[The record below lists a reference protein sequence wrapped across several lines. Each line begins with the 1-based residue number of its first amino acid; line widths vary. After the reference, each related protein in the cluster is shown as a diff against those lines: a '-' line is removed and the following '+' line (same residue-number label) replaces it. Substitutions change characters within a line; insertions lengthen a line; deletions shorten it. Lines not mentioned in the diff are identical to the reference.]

1 MFALLQKAPRER
13 RFMICEFSRLC
24 SNAEGRS
31 KAESAFPK
39 FHLWS
44 LSRLSSS
51 SPAEI
56 LTPALYLHWHAPLC
70 WHPSVF
76 SVRLGSP
83 ATWTGLQL
91 IAVTPDLQVFT
102 LRRHNLIFMSLCCIS
117 VFTFITSEDRKT
129 QYLLFRR
136 FSCCLEA
143 PGNTKSTSK
152 F

>member
-1 MFALLQKAPRER
+1 MFVLLQKAPRER

-44 LSRLSSS
+44 LSRRSSS
-51 SPAEI
+51 SPTEI
-56 LTPALYLHWHAPLC
+56 LTPALYLR

-76 SVRLGSP
+76 SVGLESP

-91 IAVTPDLQVFT
+91 IAVTPDLQFFLFFFVFT

-129 QYLLFRR
+129 QYLLFCR

-152 F
+152 L